1 MSVMKADLILTGGSI
16 LTVDKNNSI
25 HEAVAIINNKIAQV
39 GSSEEIKKLQGP
51 ETKIIELCGRSVI
64 PGFIESHIHTA
75 VMGVNALA
83 IDCRPSAVDS
93 ISDIQEAIF
102 ERTKNTPKG
111 EWIRGWGYNDQYLKE
126 QRNPNK
132 WDLDKVAPDHPVM
145 LTRVCNHI
153 SAHNSRSIE
162 IANITNTNE
171 YSHETFTRENGEI
184 SGVMLEEAHMAMFK
198 AALLKEKEIVDGMV
212 AANEMLLKEGI
223 TSIHD
228 SGGYGP
234 IQMRAIQNA
243 VSQKKFKIRLYSM
256 IFSFAEN
263 LKFVDSYLN
272 VGIHSGF
279 GDEHFKLGPVKL
291 MIDGSSSGP
300 TAATIE
306 PYAIDPNNYGIL
318 SHSQELVDEYILRA
332 QMEDWQITSHAVGDK
347 GITVIVNAI
356 EKAMKQYPREDCR
369 HRIEH
374 CAMVN
379 DELLDRIQKLQI
391 VPICNPIFLY
401 EFGDGY
407 ITNYGKERAF
417 KMFTA
422 KSFLDRG
429 IIAAGASDCPITFS
443 NPLMGIHLAV
453 NRTTQGGGEI
463 SGVMLEEAHM
473 AMFKAALLK
482 EKEIVDGMVA
492 ANEMLLKEGITSIHD
507 SGGYGP
513 IQMRAIQNA
522 VSQKKF
528 KIRLYSMIFSFAEN
542 LKFVD
547 SYLNVGIHSGFG
559 DEHFKLGPVKLMID
573 GSSSGPTAATIEP
586 YAIDPNNYGI
596 LSHSQELVDEY
607 ILRAQMED
615 WQITSHAVGD
625 KGITVIV
632 NAIEKA
638 MKQYPREDCRHRIE
652 HCAMVNDELLD
663 RIQKLQI
670 VPICNPIFLYEFGD
684 GYITNYGKE
693 RAFKMFTAKS
703 FLDRG
708 IIAAG
713 ASDCPI
719 TFSNPLMGIHLAVN
733 RTTQGGQVINSDECI
748 SPEEALRMFTINGAY
763 ASHEDHLKGSI
774 EAGKLADMV
783 ILNSDYITTPKDKI
797 WNIKVD
803 TTIIDGKIEY
813 TRTV

>member
-25 HEAVAIINNKIAQV
+25 HEAVAIIDNKIAQV

-51 ETKIIELCGRSVI
+51 ETKTIELCGRSVI

-198 AALLKEKEIVDGMV
+198 AALLKEQEIVDGMV

-243 VSQKKFKIRLYSM
+243 ISQKKFKIRLYSM

-263 LKFVDSYLN
+263 L
-272 VGIHSGF
+272 
-279 GDEHFKLGPVKL
+279 E
-291 MIDGSSSGP
+291 
-300 TAATIE
+300 
-306 PYAIDPNNYGIL
+306 
-318 SHSQELVDEYILRA
+318 
-332 QMEDWQITSHAVGDK
+332 
-347 GITVIVNAI
+347 
-356 EKAMKQYPREDCR
+356 
-369 HRIEH
+369 
-374 CAMVN
+374 
-379 DELLDRIQKLQI
+379 
-391 VPICNPIFLY
+391 
-401 EFGDGY
+401 
-407 ITNYGKERAF
+407 
-417 KMFTA
+417 
-422 KSFLDRG
+422 
-429 IIAAGASDCPITFS
+429 
-443 NPLMGIHLAV
+443 
-453 NRTTQGGGEI
+453 
-463 SGVMLEEAHM
+463 
-473 AMFKAALLK
+473 
-482 EKEIVDGMVA
+482 
-492 ANEMLLKEGITSIHD
+492 
-507 SGGYGP
+507 
-513 IQMRAIQNA
+513 
-522 VSQKKF
+522 
-528 KIRLYSMIFSFAEN
+528 
-542 LKFVD
+542 FVD